1 MNLENNKKIS
11 KEHIQNLEDF
21 EILKKIIKREIEI
34 KDLDY
39 DIKIRLINLCN
50 KRAKEIDKKIKKLK
64 KEN

>member
-34 KDLDY
+34 KDVDY